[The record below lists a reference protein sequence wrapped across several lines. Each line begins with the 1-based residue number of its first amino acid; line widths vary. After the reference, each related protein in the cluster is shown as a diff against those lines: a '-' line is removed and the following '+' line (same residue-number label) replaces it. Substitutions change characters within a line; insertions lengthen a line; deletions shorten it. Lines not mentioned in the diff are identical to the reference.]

1 LDLGSSGA
9 RAYQEVGRSGL
20 IEYHYL
26 LPTTSLPSLLLEKG
40 SGIGSGGSSRLSC
53 AAPKIE
59 RTATSMSNAAIV
71 REKIS
76 NRATEPSTAATGCG
90 SKGEF
95 GRPISLG

>member
-1 LDLGSSGA
+1 
-9 RAYQEVGRSGL
+9 
-20 IEYHYL
+20 
-26 LPTTSLPSLLLEKG
+26 
-40 SGIGSGGSSRLSC
+40 
-53 AAPKIE
+53 
-59 RTATSMSNAAIV
+59 MSNAAIV